1 MHPLALIIIALGNII
16 LGIVAWIYIRK
27 FQNATSK
34 HTALLEQNDADL
46 KKKVT
51 ELQVLENLSEK
62 ASLYAENEKRKLSAM
77 IGSLL
82 DGIAM
87 IDTNFNLIVVNQA
100 LYQILKI
107 EGNIDLFKIINS
119 LGEKMDLDKSLKQV
133 FKTRILI
140 KTAPFEINGFVIEVN
155 IEPVKDAHGYL
166 LGVAIVFHDITPE
179 KNLEHLREE
188 FTAMMVHELRT
199 PLTTISYG
207 IDNIMTNLPKVSKE
221 ELSTDLNVIKN
232 TTENMLGLVT
242 ELLDLAKIEAGK
254 FVVVKKIGDLGKMLE
269 EKAVAFKSLI
279 EQKQLTLVTD
289 IAASLTQVNFDP
301 NRLGQVINNLLSN
314 AVKYTDA
321 GKISLKSQVSGNQVI
336 ISIADSGDGIR
347 KEDLS
352 KLFSKFEQLGK
363 GKTGEKVGTGLGL
376 VIAKGIIEA
385 HGGKIWAESEGE
397 GHGTTF
403 SFQIPLQ

>member
-1 MHPLALIIIALGNII
+1 MHPLALVIIALGNIV
-16 LGIVAWIYIRK
+16 LGITAWIYVRK

-51 ELQVLENLSEK
+51 ELQILETLSEK
-62 ASLYAENEKRKLSAM
+62 ASFYAENEKRKLSAM
-77 IGSLL
+77 ISSLL
-82 DGIAM
+82 DGVAM
-87 IDTNFNLIVVNQA
+87 IDTNFNLIVANPA

-107 EGNIDLFKIINS
+107 ESNADLFKMTNS
-119 LGEKMDLDKSLKQV
+119 LSTKLDLDKSLKQV
-133 FKTRILI
+133 FKTQTLI
-140 KTAPFEINGFVIEVN
+140 KTAPFEINGFAIEVN

-166 LGVAIVFHDITPE
+166 IGVAIVFHDITKE

-207 IDNIMTNLPKVSKE
+207 VDNMMTNLPKVSKE
-221 ELSTDLNVIKN
+221 ELSSNLNVIKN
-232 TTENMLGLVT
+232 TTDNMLGLVT

-254 FVVVKKIGDLGKMLE
+254 FVVVKKVGDLGKMLE
-269 EKAVAFKSLI
+269 EKSLAFKPLL
-279 EQKQLTLVTD
+279 EQKKLTLISD
-289 IAASLTQVNFDP
+289 IDPSLNQVNFDP
-301 NRLGQVINNLLSN
+301 NRLDQVINNLLSN
-314 AVKYTDA
+314 AIKYTDV
-321 GKISLKSQVSGNQVI
+321 GKINIKAVVSGSDAQ
-336 ISIADSGDGIR
+336 ISITDSGDGIK
-347 KEDLS
+347 KEDLP

-397 GHGTTF
+397 GKGTTF
-403 SFQIPLQ
+403 SFSIPLK

>member
-1 MHPLALIIIALGNII
+1 MMHPLALAIIALGNII
-16 LGIVAWIYIRK
+16 LGIVAWIYIKK
-27 FQNATSK
+27 FQNATLK
-34 HTALLEQNDADL
+34 HTSLLEQR
-46 KKKVT
+46 VS
-51 ELQVLENLSEK
+51 ELQILENLSEK
-62 ASLYAENEKRKLSAM
+62 ASFYAENEKRKLSAM

-87 IDTNFNLIVVNQA
+87 IDTNFNVLVTNPA
-100 LYQILKI
+100 LYQILGIKD
-107 EGNIDLFKIINS
+107 GVDLFKITNS
-119 LGEKMDLDKSLKQV
+119 LGTKLDLDKSLKQV
-133 FKTRILI
+133 FKTQTLI

-155 IEPVKDAHGYL
+155 IEPVKDSHGYL

-207 IDNIMTNLPKVSKE
+207 IDNMMTNLPKISQE
-221 ELSTDLNVIKN
+221 ELSSNLNVIKN

-269 EKAVAFKSLI
+269 EKAIAFKPLI
-279 EQKQLTLVTD
+279 EQKKLTLVTD
-289 IAASLTQVNFDP
+289 IEAGLDQINFDP

-314 AVKYTDA
+314 AIKYTDS
-321 GKISLKSQVSGNQVI
+321 GKISLKAVVSEQNVQ
-336 ISIADSGDGIR
+336 ISISDSGDGIK

-397 GHGTTF
+397 GKGTTF
-403 SFQIPLQ
+403 TFSIPLK